1 MSLLQFLQI
10 SLGAALGI
18 LVALAARRAGTLTQD
33 GTWAAAL
40 LGAVVF
46 GLGGWQ
52 WAVLLLAFFLSSSG
66 LSRAFATRK
75 RTLSEKFSKGSRRD
89 AAQVLANG
97 GLAGA
102 FVLAHLLRPEAVW
115 PWLGFAGA
123 LAAVNADTWATELG
137 VLSRARPVLISSGK
151 PVEKGTS
158 GGVTPLGTLATLG
171 GAALLGALA
180 GALSP
185 AEGAW
190 ILGSA
195 ATFGGVCGSLLDS
208 LLGATR
214 QAIFY
219 CPHCEKETEHHPLH
233 TCGTPT
239 RLRRGLPWLN
249 NDLVNLAAS
258 LTGAAVAVFLWSIM
272 QSK

>member
-1 MSLLQFLQI
+1 MIFLQFVQI
-10 SLGAALGI
+10 PAGIALGI
-18 LVALAARRAGTLTQD
+18 LIAAAARQAGALTRD
-33 GTWAAAL
+33 GAWAAAL
-40 LGAVVF
+40 LGALVF
-46 GLGGWQ
+46 GWGGWQ
-52 WAVLLLAFFLSSSG
+52 WAILLLAFFFSSSG
-66 LSRAFATRK
+66 LSRAFAARK

-97 GLAGA
+97 GLAGV
-102 FVLAHLLRPEAVW
+102 FILAHILRPAALW

-158 GGVTPLGTLATLG
+158 GGVTPLGTLAALG
-171 GAALLGALA
+171 GAALLGVLG

-185 AEGAW
+185 AGGALL
-190 ILGSA
+190 LGSA
-195 ATFGGVCGSLLDS
+195 ATLGGVCGSLLDS

-214 QAIFY
+214 QAIY
-219 CPHCEKETEHHPLH
+219 HCPHCDKETEHHPLH

-258 LTGAAVAVFLWSIM
+258 LTGAGVAILLWSIM
-272 QSK
+272 KV